1 QTCRSHFVKNDGMSD
16 GADYRNWVAALL
28 LDHDRDLR
36 MHYQSV
42 DLQQFLD
49 SFAQLKRRAP
59 GDRKALGNQ
68 GQRDE
73 SGRIHA
79 NVTGKIGHI
88 ENVDVYHVSRAEGNL
103 SHRRARRLRELLN
116 SSVRLLRSLHF
127 ILAEA
132 GLSPAQK
139 EKDQPDRARPYAVQ
153 RLLDRRSHESTK
165 TPAKTMNYGLTQS
178 QCPKSCTIL

>member
-1 QTCRSHFVKNDGMSD
+1 NPNYCRLVIRWISWRIRFAACGRRCRFTCDENGIASVIGNAVRRSEYFEQTCRSHFVKNDGMSD
-16 GADYRNWVAALL
+16 SADYRDWVAALL

-49 SFAQLKRRAP
+49 SLAQLKRRAP

-103 SHRRARRLRELLN
+103 SHRRARR
-116 SSVRLLRSLHF
+116 
-127 ILAEA
+127 
-132 GLSPAQK
+132 
-139 EKDQPDRARPYAVQ
+139 
-153 RLLDRRSHESTK
+153 
-165 TPAKTMNYGLTQS
+165 
-178 QCPKSCTIL
+178 